1 LKTTSQKNINLR
13 PAHLVGS
20 FSVLILILLLLIFPG
35 SSESNKIPIDRVE
48 EDTVRLT
55 PVVETRYGYPV
66 EPYDLIYGRVS
77 RNQYLSGILYRYNV
91 SSQTVH
97 EITRKSKNI
106 FDVRNIRQGNHYTL
120 FCSKDSLSTAQ
131 IFVYEHTPTEF
142 FVIDLRDSIL
152 VTKREK
158 EVAAVQK
165 TARGTIETSLWYA
178 MTDSGINPILAI
190 ELSEI
195 FAWSIDFFG
204 LQKGDEFK
212 VMYEEQYI
220 DTLSVGLGKIYAA
233 WFKHAGEEF
242 YAIPFIQDGEES
254 YYHTDGQSL
263 KKAFLKAPLRFSRI
277 SSGFSHSRL
286 HPILKIRRP
295 HYGVDYAAPIGTP
308 VHAIGDGKV
317 IQMGRNGD
325 AGNMVKIRHNSV
337 YTTAYLHLSHYAQ
350 GMYTGKYV
358 KQGETIGYVGS
369 SGLSTGPHLDF
380 RFYRN
385 GSPINPL
392 TVKAPPV
399 QPIKEENLETFNKVK
414 EVIVEVLNTF

>member
-1 LKTTSQKNINLR
+1 MNTKNQKYSDR
-13 PAHLVGS
+13 PSVWLVWS
-20 FSVLILILLLLIFPG
+20 SISLILILLIFIYHG
-35 SSESNKIPIDRVE
+35 CTETE
-48 EDTVRLT
+48 EIHFSRDVKDTVAVTLS
-55 PVVETRYGYPV
+55 VETRYGYPI
-66 EPYDLIYGRVS
+66 EPYHLIEGRVK
-77 RNQYLSGILYRYNV
+77 RNQYLSEILYRYNV
-91 SSQTVH
+91 SSQTVY
-97 EITRKSKNI
+97 EITQKSENI
-106 FDVRNIRQGNHYTL
+106 FDIRNIRQGNHYTV
-120 FCSKDSLSTAQ
+120 FCSRDSFSTAQ
-131 IFVYEHTPTEF
+131 IFVYEHIPTEY

-152 VTKREK
+152 ITKQEK
-158 EVAAVQK
+158 EVTAFQK

-178 MTDSGINPILAI
+178 MTDSGINPLLAI

-204 LQKGDEFK
+204 LEQGDEFK

-220 DTLSVGLGKIYAA
+220 DSLSVGLGKIYAA

-254 YYHTDGQSL
+254 YYEIDGQSL

-295 HYGVDYAAPIGTP
+295 HYGVDYAAPVGTP

-325 AGNMVKIRHNSV
+325 AGHMVKIRHNSV
-337 YTTAYLHLSHYAQ
+337 YTTAYLHLSGYAR

-369 SGLSTGPHLDF
+369 TGLSTGPHLDF

-392 TVKAPPV
+392 RVKAPPV
-399 QPIKEENLETFNKVK
+399 QPIKEENLETFNRVK
-414 EVIVEVLNTF
+414 EVIIEVLNTF